1 MAGSNSLAPLASQS
15 GAPAAPGVALQE
27 ALREA
32 AEKGLAE
39 SRAAYARTRDAAD
52 EAAAAYEASFAYAAK
67 GVIDLNSKALDALR
81 ANFDAGIDFAKAAIN
96 SRTVGELAALHSDY
110 ARKQAEAFAAQ
121 AREFGDLAQKIAAE
135 TMAPI
140 KRQIGGMF
148 SLSA

>member
-1 MAGSNSLAPLASQS
+1 MAGSNSLAPLASQPN
-15 GAPAAPGVALQE
+15 AAAAPGAALQE

-39 SRAAYARTRDAAD
+39 SRAAYARARDAAD
-52 EAAAAYEASFAYAAK
+52 QAASAFEASLAHAAQ

-81 ANFDAGIDFAKAAIN
+81 ANFDAGVDFAKAAIN
-96 SRTVGELAALHSDY
+96 SRTVGELAALHGDY
-110 ARKQAEAFAAQ
+110 ASKQAEAFATQ

-148 SLSA
+148 GLSA